1 MTLGRHSSP
10 LFLAA
15 WALAIAAP
23 RLHAQQTPPAGAARW
38 WHDITVIADDSM
50 HGRRTGTADY
60 VEAAHYVASQFK
72 SAGLAPGGTD
82 GYFQAVRL
90 AEAHVVAESSGVV
103 LESGARSDTLPLRV
117 RITPSSL
124 PSAEGSMVFVGYG
137 LALPGVHDDLA
148 GVDLHG
154 KVAVYLDR
162 MPRGLNATL
171 FAHGRASRWK
181 ELERRGAV
189 AGVAI
194 ADVLPPNGNRP
205 PVRPGM
211 RPVMG
216 LADDSLERGVL
227 VSVGGEDAD
236 KLFAGSG
243 HTYAE
248 VIALSDSQK
257 TLPTVALTPR
267 LRVHLDILRTPVE
280 APNVVGILRGSDAAL
295 RDQYLVVS
303 AHLDHL
309 GIGRPVNGD
318 SIYNGAMDNASGIAT
333 LLETARAFKEKHVR
347 PRRSVI
353 FLAVTGEEEGEL
365 GSAYFALHPT
375 VPASGIVA
383 DLNTDMYLPIQPL
396 TGVFAYGWNESD
408 LGKDILPVLR
418 HHHLANLED
427 PEPEQVRFIRSDQY
441 SFIQRG
447 IPALAFK
454 VGYTKDSRGDSTVTA
469 WLETRYHKPSDDVMQ
484 PVNFQTAIAF
494 DAMYFDIVRAVA
506 DRPTRPAW
514 YPESVFASIK
524 RPGQ

>member
-1 MTLGRHSSP
+1 MTRSCHPSHVLVVVAT
-10 LFLAA
+10 LAA
-15 WALAIAAP
+15 TTTA
-23 RLHAQQTPPAGAARW
+23 LHAQQTPPAAAARW

-60 VEAAHYVASQFK
+60 VEAAHYVANQFQA
-72 SAGLAPGGTD
+72 AGLAPGGTD
-82 GYFQAVRL
+82 GYFQTVHL
-90 AEAHVVAESSGVV
+90 ADARVVPESSSVV
-103 LESGARSDTLPLRV
+103 LESAGKSDTLPLRV
-117 RITPSSL
+117 RITPSSTGTVD
-124 PSAEGSMVFVGYG
+124 GSLVFIGYG

-148 GVDLHG
+148 GVDLRG

-162 MPRGLNATL
+162 MPKGLDATL

-189 AGVAI
+189 AGLAI
-194 ADVLPPNGNRP
+194 ADAPPPNGNRP
-205 PVRPGM
+205 PARPAT

-227 VSVGGEDAD
+227 VSVGGEDAEQ
-236 KLFAGSG
+236 LFAGSG

-248 VIALSDSQK
+248 MITLSDSQR
-257 TLPTVALTPR
+257 TLPTVPLEPR
-267 LRVHLDILRTPVE
+267 LHVRLDVQRTPVD
-280 APNVVGILRGSDAAL
+280 APNVVGILRGSDATL
-295 RDQYLVVS
+295 RGQYLVVS

-309 GIGRPVNGD
+309 GVGRPVNGD

-347 PRRSVI
+347 PKRSVI

-375 VPASGIVA
+375 VPASGIAA

-408 LGKDILPVLR
+408 LGKDIAPVLR
-418 HHHLANLED
+418 NHHLANLED

-454 VGYTKDSRGDSTVTA
+454 VGYTKDSPGDSTVTT
-469 WLETRYHKPSDDVMQ
+469 WLDTRYHKPSDDVMQ

-514 YPESVFASIK
+514 YPRSVFASIK